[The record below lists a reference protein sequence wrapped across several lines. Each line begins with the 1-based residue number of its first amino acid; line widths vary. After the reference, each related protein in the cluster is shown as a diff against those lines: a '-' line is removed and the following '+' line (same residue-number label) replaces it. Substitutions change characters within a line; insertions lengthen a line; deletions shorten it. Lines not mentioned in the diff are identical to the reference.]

1 MDIKEE
7 ALRKAD
13 ESESE
18 TLMSLQQQN
27 MEVILSPGLTI
38 SVFIEA
44 DAAFSFTVSVCVSL

>member
-1 MDIKEE
+1 
-7 ALRKAD
+7 
-13 ESESE
+13 
-18 TLMSLQQQN
+18 MSPQQQN